1 MKITPCIIGLG
12 YVGLPITLNL
22 AKNFVTYGFD
32 KNRKRI
38 ENLKNKIDI
47 NREFGSKKFGNIKK
61 IIFTNK
67 IKDIKKC
74 NFFILCLPTPIH
86 KNKKPDLTNL
96 NDAIRI
102 ISSILKRND
111 IIFIESTVFP
121 SVTEHCKNYLE
132 KKTGLNNNKDFF
144 IGYSPERV
152 NPGDKKYTLNNITKV
167 VATETRNKKALE
179 KIYKVYNKISRK
191 LIISKDIRAAE
202 TAKVI
207 ENIQRDLNIAL
218 MNEILLIC
226 KKLKIN
232 FKEVMRLARSKWNF
246 MNFMPGLVGGHCLP
260 VDPYYLST
268 ISKKNN
274 LKTEVTLAGRKIN
287 DRMLSYISN
296 ELNYFLNKKNKTLKN
311 SKIMIVGLTY
321 KAGVADM
328 RNSLNFKIFKKIK
341 KYNNN
346 IYACDPFVTKNIKTT
361 YDIYDNLK
369 KSTHYDVILFLSYH
383 KIFKKIFQNI
393 VSSKNRNKILDPFNY
408 YS

>member
-1 MKITPCIIGLG
+1 MKIIPCIIGLG

-22 AKNFVTYGFD
+22 AKSFVTYGFD

-38 ENLKNKIDI
+38 DNLKNKIDV
-47 NREFGSKKFGNIKK
+47 NREFGPKKFDNIKK

-74 NFFILCLPTPIH
+74 NFFILCLPTPIY

-96 NDAIRI
+96 NNAIEI
-102 ISSILKRND
+102 ISTILKRND
-111 IIFIESTVFP
+111 IIFLESTVFP
-121 SVTEHCKNYLE
+121 GITEQYKNYLE
-132 KKTGLNNNKDFF
+132 KKTNLNNNKDFF

-152 NPGDKKYTLNNITKV
+152 NPGDKKYTLKNITKV
-167 VATETRNKKALE
+167 VAIETRNKKVLK
-179 KIYKVYNKISRK
+179 KIYEIYNKVSKK
-191 LIISKDIRAAE
+191 LIISKDINAAE

-232 FKEVMRLARSKWNF
+232 FNEVIRLANSKWNF
-246 MNFMPGLVGGHCLP
+246 MNFRPGLVGGHCLP

-274 LKTEVTLAGRKIN
+274 FKTEIALSGRKIN
-287 DRMLSYISN
+287 DGM
-296 ELNYFLNKKNKTLKN
+296 LNYVIKELSSFLNKKNKSLKN
-311 SKIMIVGLTY
+311 SKIMIIGLTY

-328 RNSLNFKIFKKIK
+328 RNSLNFKIFKKIRK
-341 KYNNN
+341 HNNN
-346 IYACDPFVTKNIKTT
+346 IYACDPFVTKDIKNNYRIYSDVKENI
-361 YDIYDNLK
+361 N
-369 KSTHYDVILFLSYH
+369 YDVILFLSYH
-383 KIFKKIFQNI
+383 NIFKKIFKSI
-393 VSSKNRNKILDPFNY
+393 ISSKNRNKILDPFNY